1 MRTPHLMSGLVIATA
16 VGAFAGSGITY
27 ALMREPAQ
35 EAVSGHVVPGVKKV
49 SPSRSKSCTVDR
61 VIDGDTLKA
70 NCDSTGLIT
79 IRVIGIDTPE
89 KGQCY
94 ADKATAE
101 ADRLMPKGSQIKI
114 TQDLTQ
120 DPKDRYGRTLA
131 YVTFRADDISAGD
144 WGLWAVQWGYAKE
157 YTYKVPYARQK
168 AYRDAQSTAL
178 DDSYGM
184 WGACTW

>member
-1 MRTPHLMSGLVIATA
+1 MFATTA
-16 VGAFAGSGITY
+16 VGALLGSGITY

-35 EAVSGHVVPGVKKV
+35 EAVQNSSGHVVPGVKKV
-49 SPSRSKSCTVDR
+49 SPPRSKNCTVTK

-70 NCDSTGLIT
+70 DCEGRGVLT

-94 ADKATAE
+94 ADRATAE
-101 ADRLMPKGSQIKI
+101 AQRLMPVGEAVRI

-120 DPKDRYGRTLA
+120 SATDKYGRTLA
-131 YVTFRADDISAGD
+131 YVTFRPGEIGGGSD
-144 WGLWAVQWGYAKE
+144 WGLWALQWGFAKE
-157 YTYKVPYARQK
+157 YTYDKPYARQS
-168 AYRDAQSTAL
+168 AYRDAQKDADEKSL
-178 DDSYGM
+178 GM